1 MESLWLGAV
10 FDKEKLKPVLLITGK
25 EPYIIDRTTA
35 LVVNQAVPVAMQSLN
50 LSYIDGKTATAA
62 ELETSCE
69 TLPFMSEKRVTV
81 MKEPGIFVE
90 RESGNEKFIEYLLNL
105 GEHQILIIQDTF
117 NTIKKNTKLYRRL
130 DKAGMTLICDK
141 LDTGELLKWAG
152 EVLKP
157 VGVGIQMSNLNY
169 FIQQTGYLNRDSA
182 KSLYDIENELKKL
195 AAYTVDGF
203 INRETIDFVIEESI
217 DKNIFDLLTAIA
229 EKNTGRAIEI
239 YSNMK
244 LRNEPV
250 QRILYMISRQ
260 FRLLLGYRAY
270 RSKGYSQKDIQDK
283 LEIKSFEFQKISRQ
297 AVQFD
302 DVRLEEIVNAILKAD
317 IAMKTTSV
325 DTDLTMEML
334 IIEITE
340 KK

>member
-35 LVVNQAVPVAMQSLN
+35 LVVNQAVPVSMQSLN

-81 MKEPGIFVE
+81 MKEPGTFVE

-141 LDTGELLKWAG
+141 LDTGELLKWAE

-217 DKNIFDLLTAIA
+217 DKNIFDLLSAIA

-302 DVRLEEIVNAILKAD
+302 DVRLKEIVNAILKAD